1 MKKIPEIDLKMES
14 KQVGKYNIDDM
25 IRMFGDRIKPA
36 IHENENGGKGLI
48 AVEMRKL
55 FRKWKTNA
63 DIKAAY
69 KHYYGY
75 LIVPWV
81 IVNRPPIVTCNPET
95 MKLLKKEISTRY
107 ELADGNQKLT
117 NENNKKTKR

>member
-1 MKKIPEIDLKMES
+1 MENIPKIDLKMET
-14 KQVGKYNIDDM
+14 KKVGEYNIDDM
-25 IRMFGDRIKPA
+25 IQMFGDRIKPA

-75 LIVPWV
+75 LLVPWV
-81 IVNRPPIVTCNPET
+81 VVNHPPIVVWSPEAT
-95 MKLLKKEISTRY
+95 KLLKKEITNRY
-107 ELADGNQKLT
+107 KLADGK
-117 NENNKKTKR
+117 

>member
-1 MKKIPEIDLKMES
+1 MKKIPEIDLKLET
-14 KQVGKYNIDDM
+14 KRVGKYNIDDM
-25 IRMFGDRIKPA
+25 IQMFGNRIKPA

-69 KHYYGY
+69 RHYYGY
-75 LIVPWV
+75 ILVPWV
-81 IVNRPPIVTCNPET
+81 VINQPPIVICSPEAN
-95 MKLLKKEISTRY
+95 KLINE
-107 ELADGNQKLT
+107 T
-117 NENNKKTKR
+117 N

>member
-1 MKKIPEIDLKMES
+1 
-14 KQVGKYNIDDM
+14 M
-25 IRMFGDRIKPA
+25 IQMFGNRIKPA

-69 KHYYGY
+69 RHYYGY
-75 LIVPWV
+75 IHVPWV
-81 IVNRPPIVTCNPET
+81 VVNHSPIVVCSPEASKFL
-95 MKLLKKEISTRY
+95 MKEMNSKY
-107 ELADGNQKLT
+107 KLIGG
-117 NENNKKTKR
+117 NNKLINETN